1 MISYMS
7 CLKSNRNDSGQCRPE
22 SKAYLECRMDNGLMS
37 RDDFQNLGLGDVQS
51 RKPGD
56 PAPSQ
61 AGAST
66 AAAKEGSGSRGGW
79 FSGSG
84 SSASAS
90 DGDKR
95 LV

>member
-7 CLKSNRNDSGQCRPE
+7 CLKANRNNSGQCRPE

-51 RKPGD
+51 RKPSDPPAATPGT
-56 PAPSQ
+56 PAP
-61 AGAST
+61 A
-66 AAAKEGSGSRGGW
+66 AAAKEGGSRGW
-79 FSGSG
+79 FGGSG
-84 SSASAS
+84 ASSE
-90 DGDKR
+90 GDKR

>member
-1 MISYMS
+1 MLSYMS
-7 CLKSNRNDSGQCRPE
+7 CLKRNRADAGSCRPE

-51 RKPGD
+51 RKPDD
-56 PAPSQ
+56 PP
-61 AGAST
+61 AST
-66 AAAKEGSGSRGGW
+66 PPSASTTSTDSSKSSRGWFGSSSGS
-79 FSGSG
+79 
-84 SSASAS
+84 S

>member
-7 CLKSNRNDSGQCRPE
+7 CLKRNRADAGSCRPE

-37 RDDFQNLGLGDVQS
+37 RDDFQNLGLGDVEA
-51 RKPGD
+51 RKPSD
-56 PAPSQ
+56 PPASSPQSAQNAPP
-61 AGAST
+61 
-66 AAAKEGSGSRGGW
+66 AKETSRGWFGGSSSGGGSG
-79 FSGSG
+79 
-84 SSASAS
+84 

>member
-7 CLKSNRNDSGQCRPE
+7 CLKRNRADAGSCRPE

-37 RDDFQNLGLGDVQS
+37 RDDFQNLGLGDVQA
-51 RKPGD
+51 RKPSD
-56 PAPSQ
+56 PPAATPASTTT
-61 AGAST
+61 AKDGNGGGSRGWFGGAST
-66 AAAKEGSGSRGGW
+66 NSG
-79 FSGSG
+79 
-84 SSASAS
+84 S